1 VSGKRAERNEEIME
15 HFTLQVADGHRI
27 HGCTGSRPP
36 GGACR
41 TADLPRHERTCRPL
55 PAAGPQLAQHGIAV
69 YAHDHRGHGP
79 HAARH
84 GWFSAENGWNK
95 VVADVDCVRQF
106 VASQHPAVPLILLG
120 HSMGS
125 FIARHYFL
133 QYGAQV
139 DGLVLSATGYRQR
152 PLAWLLRQLARLAG
166 RLGGDDVPSGFM
178 ARLIFGSFN
187 LGFFP
192 ARTKADWLSRD
203 TAQVD
208 AYLADPLCG
217 FDPTPGLWADLFGGI
232 IALEG
237 GEARASDNL
246 PRHCPVY
253 LLAGSRDPVSL
264 GRLALGQLEIR
275 YREPACSMSAAR
287 FTPAGGMKC
296 SMKPTG
302 RRGGGSA
309 AMAGSGHQGC
319 DATARLNRV
328 RHMPAPG
335 NPAAPCSQCAS
346 TISQNIS

>member
-192 ARTKADWLSRD
+192 ARTRWTGCRATRHKWMPIWLIRYVVSTPHPDCGRTCLAASSRWKVARPGPV
-203 TAQVD
+203 TICHGIARCTCWRAAATRSAWGVGAGPAGNPLSCSRLLNVSSKVYPGGRHEMFNETNRD
-208 AYLADPLCG
+208 AVV
-217 FDPTPGLWADLFGGI
+217 ADLLQW
-232 IALEG
+232 LE
-237 GEARASDNL
+237 
-246 PRHCPVY
+246 
-253 LLAGSRDPVSL
+253 
-264 GRLALGQLEIR
+264 
-275 YREPACSMSAAR
+275 AAIKAATR
-287 FTPAGGMKC
+287 Q
-296 SMKPTG
+296 
-302 RRGGGSA
+302 RG
-309 AMAGSGHQGC
+309 
-319 DATARLNRV
+319 
-328 RHMPAPG
+328 
-335 NPAAPCSQCAS
+335 
-346 TISQNIS
+346 

>member
-1 VSGKRAERNEEIME
+1 MQLRTPSPGKRSAERNEEIME

-27 HGCTGSRPP
+27 HGCNWQPP
-36 GGACR
+36 ATQAVRAVLLICHGMSEHAAR
-41 TADLPRHERTCRPL
+41 YQPL
-55 PAAGPQLAQHGIAV
+55 ALQLAQHGIAV

-95 VVADVDCVRQF
+95 VVADVECVRQF

-125 FIARHYFL
+125 FIARYYFL

-192 ARTKADWLSRD
+192 ARTKTDWLSRD

-275 YREPACSMSAAR
+275 YRAAGLLNVSSKVY
-287 FTPAGGMKC
+287 PGGRHEMFNETNRDAVVADLLQWLEAAIKAA
-296 SMKPTG
+296 T
-302 RRGGGSA
+302 RQRG
-309 AMAGSGHQGC
+309 
-319 DATARLNRV
+319 
-328 RHMPAPG
+328 
-335 NPAAPCSQCAS
+335 
-346 TISQNIS
+346 